1 MPGLIVNLSE
11 DGILVPLSFVGGQ
24 QRRTVELSQRK
35 LGQFSTLLFFLIG
48 IGRESLQDF
57 GTKLLVILVRRRI
70 TTSFVWIPLFG
81 IQVNKNTIVVH
92 NQNRIS

>member
-35 LGQFSTLLFFLIG
+35 LGQFSTLLFFFNRN
-48 IGRESLQDF
+48 RE
-57 GTKLLVILVRRRI
+57 
-70 TTSFVWIPLFG
+70 
-81 IQVNKNTIVVH
+81 
-92 NQNRIS
+92 RISSGFWYETLSDSCTTKNYDKFCMDTAFWDANKQKYNCCT

>member
-11 DGILVPLSFVGGQ
+11 DGILVPLSFVGGSSGE
-24 QRRTVELSQRK
+24 RLSFRSESLASSQHYC
-35 LGQFSTLLFFLIG
+35 FFLIG

-57 GTKLLVILVRRRI
+57 GTRLLVILVRRRI